1 LANLLL
7 SNGSMLLDQMMQR
20 VRREYEELPGLRLT
34 RWQAQR
40 LWRLDP
46 RECELVLT
54 SLVRSAFL
62 IESRD
67 GTFARRAHAEAS
79 VAAR

>member
-1 LANLLL
+1 
-7 SNGSMLLDQMMQR
+7 MPLDQVMQR

-46 RECELVLT
+46 NECEIVLT
-54 SLVRSAFL
+54 SLVRATFL
-62 IESRD
+62 REDRD
-67 GTFARRAHAEAS
+67 GTFLRRAPSESTAS
-79 VAAR
+79 VL

>member
-1 LANLLL
+1 
-7 SNGSMLLDQMMQR
+7 MLLDQMLLR

-46 RECELVLT
+46 AECELVMT
-54 SLVRSAFL
+54 SLVRATFL
-62 IESRD
+62 TESRD
-67 GTFARRAHAEAS
+67 GTFMRRA
-79 VAAR
+79 

>member
-7 SNGSMLLDQMMQR
+7 NVSAMLLDHVMQR

-46 RECELVLT
+46 SECELVLT
-54 SLVRSAFL
+54 SLVRSTFL
-62 IESRD
+62 TEARD
-67 GTFARRAHAEAS
+67 GTFVRRERLTAEQS
-79 VAAR
+79 